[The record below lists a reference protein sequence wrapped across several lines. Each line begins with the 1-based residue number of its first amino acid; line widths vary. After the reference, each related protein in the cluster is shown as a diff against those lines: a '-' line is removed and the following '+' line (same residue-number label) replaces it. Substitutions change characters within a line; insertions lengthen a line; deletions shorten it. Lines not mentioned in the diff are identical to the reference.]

1 MNKLGRDAQLDSE
14 SIALLRFSCCYL
26 GRRRAS
32 CLDGGFMIES
42 FGAVTIIIGFAII
55 AVLGGMLVTV
65 QQGTVSVVT
74 MFGKYRRVMYPGLNL
89 KIPFLEVVFRRISIQ
104 NQSIELQFQAI
115 TQDQANVNFKAMLL
129 YSVINQTEDTIK
141 DVAFKFI
148 DFGSLMQTLNRTVE
162 GSVRGF
168 VATKKQSEIL
178 GLRRDIVNAVKDQLD
193 EDLKSWGYHLIDMQL
208 NDISFDETIMQS
220 MAQVVAS
227 SNLRAA
233 AENEAQALLIRKTKE
248 AEANGLA
255 VRISA
260 EAEKQASQLRG
271 EGIALFREE
280 VAKGMHKA
288 ADEMKAA
295 GLDSSFILFSMWTD
309 AIKHFAEQG
318 NGNVI
323 FLDGSNEGLDK
334 TMKQMMALSKIETL
348 NK

>member
-1 MNKLGRDAQLDSE
+1 MFEGLGFF
-14 SIALLRFSCCYL
+14 SILTVVIV
-26 GRRRAS
+26 AS
-32 CLDGGFMIES
+32 
-42 FGAVTIIIGFAII
+42 IIGGLF
-55 AVLGGMLVTV
+55 VTV
-65 QQGTVSVVT
+65 NQGTVAVVT
-74 MFGKYRRVMYPGLNL
+74 MFGKYRRILHPGLNI
-89 KIPFLEVVFRRISIQ
+89 KIPFLEIIYRRVSIQ

-129 YSVINQTEDTIK
+129 YSVIDQTEITIK
-141 DVAFKFI
+141 NVAFKFI

-168 VATKKQSEIL
+168 VATKKQNEIL

-208 NDISFDETIMQS
+208 NDITFDETIMQS

-233 AENEAQALLIRKTKE
+233 AENEAQAHLIKQTK
-248 AEANGLA
+248 A
-255 VRISA
+255 A
-260 EAEKQASQLRG
+260 EAEGLTIKIAAEAEREAAKMRG

-280 VAKGMHKA
+280 VAKGMAKA
-288 ADEMKAA
+288 ADEMKSA

-309 AIKHFAEQG
+309 AVKHFAEQG
-318 NGNVI
+318 KGNVI

-334 TMKQMMALSKIETL
+334 TMKQMLALSKIE
-348 NK
+348 KK